1 MGVGV
6 WLRESLLAILLL
18 AVAGAR
24 GEGEGHKLTHEQ
36 SLVAPAAP
44 RTAGYPEEPYYD
56 YATYPEA
63 SYQNQAAD
71 RQGAEALIAAPL
83 IVTAFSAALFG
94 GLLSPAITYGF
105 ERMSEYEIKWPEF
118 TRKTSKS
125 GKSRALQ
132 FSWLD
137 TLEAVGKV
145 VAKLESVQVESS
157 HHLHQPSP
165 HQQNSLSHVLA
176 VGGWIRK
183 IRRRRGKEGR
193 RDQPKTAS

>member
-1 MGVGV
+1 MGSRGPAPLEKAAPEAAMGVVG
-6 WLRESLLAILLL
+6 WLGGSLLAVLLG
-18 AVAGAR
+18 AGAR
-24 GEGEGHKLTHEQ
+24 GEGDHKLTHEQ

-44 RTAGYPEEPYYD
+44 RTGGYPEEPYYD
-56 YATYPEA
+56 YTNYPDA
-63 SYQNQAAD
+63 RFQNQAAD

-118 TRKTSKS
+118 TRKTSSKS

-137 TLEAVGKV
+137 TLEAVGKIV
-145 VAKLESVQVESS
+145 KKLESVQSET
-157 HHLHQPSP
+157 
-165 HQQNSLSHVLA
+165 A
-176 VGGWIRK
+176 YRK
-183 IRRRRGKEGR
+183 
-193 RDQPKTAS
+193 

>member
-63 SYQNQAAD
+63 SYQNQAAE
-71 RQGAEALIAAPL
+71 RVGAESLIAAPL

-145 VAKLESVQVESS
+145 VKKLESVQVAFINLLLINNTHCHMFLQSE
-157 HHLHQPSP
+157 
-165 HQQNSLSHVLA
+165 
-176 VGGWIRK
+176 GGF
-183 IRRRRGKEGR
+183 GK
-193 RDQPKTAS
+193 

>member
-1 MGVGV
+1 MGSRGPAPREKAAAPEAGMGVVG
-6 WLRESLLAILLL
+6 RSLLPILLL
-18 AVAGAR
+18 AGWAR
-24 GEGEGHKLTHEQ
+24 GEGEHKLTHEQ

-56 YATYPEA
+56 YSTYPDA

-125 GKSRALQ
+125 GNSRGLQ

-145 VAKLESVQVESS
+145 VAKLESIQSE
-157 HHLHQPSP
+157 
-165 HQQNSLSHVLA
+165 
-176 VGGWIRK
+176 
-183 IRRRRGKEGR
+183 
-193 RDQPKTAS
+193 TAYAH

>member
-1 MGVGV
+1 MGSRGPPPREKAAPETAMGVGG
-6 WLRESLLAILLL
+6 WLHRSLLAILL
-18 AVAGAR
+18 VAGAR
-24 GEGEGHKLTHEQ
+24 GEGEHKLTHEQ

-56 YATYPEA
+56 YSTYPDT

-118 TRKTSKS
+118 TRKTSSKS

-137 TLEAVGKV
+137 TLEAVGKIV
-145 VAKLESVQVESS
+145 SKLESVQSE
-157 HHLHQPSP
+157 
-165 HQQNSLSHVLA
+165 
-176 VGGWIRK
+176 
-183 IRRRRGKEGR
+183 
-193 RDQPKTAS
+193 TAYAK

>member
-6 WLRESLLAILLL
+6 RHQREKAVRAAAQDGSPEPAPDPPPGNHLRGTWRG
-18 AVAGAR
+18 GAQ
-24 GEGEGHKLTHEQ
+24 TH
-36 SLVAPAAP
+36 P
-44 RTAGYPEEPYYD
+44 RTKPGGSGSA
-56 YATYPEA
+56 
-63 SYQNQAAD
+63 QNF

-118 TRKTSKS
+118 TRKTSSKS

-137 TLEAVGKV
+137 TLEAIGKIV
-145 VAKLESVQVESS
+145 SKLESVQSE
-157 HHLHQPSP
+157 
-165 HQQNSLSHVLA
+165 
-176 VGGWIRK
+176 
-183 IRRRRGKEGR
+183 
-193 RDQPKTAS
+193 TAYAK

>member
-1 MGVGV
+1 MGSRGPAPREKAAPEVAMGVGG
-6 WLRESLLAILLL
+6 WLHGSLLAILLL
-18 AVAGAR
+18 TGAR
-24 GEGEGHKLTHEQ
+24 GDSPATHEQ

-56 YATYPEA
+56 YSTYPDA

-118 TRKTSKS
+118 TRKTTSKS
-125 GKSRALQ
+125 GKSRGLQ

-145 VAKLESVQVESS
+145 VKKLESVQS
-157 HHLHQPSP
+157 Q
-165 HQQNSLSHVLA
+165 
-176 VGGWIRK
+176 
-183 IRRRRGKEGR
+183 
-193 RDQPKTAS
+193 KTGYTQ

>member
-1 MGVGV
+1 MGSRGPAPREKAAAPEAAMGVGG
-6 WLRESLLAILLL
+6 WLSLLPILLV
-18 AVAGAR
+18 AVGAR
-24 GEGEGHKLTHEQ
+24 GEGEHKLTHEQ

-56 YATYPEA
+56 YSTYPET

-145 VAKLESVQVESS
+145 VKQLESVQSETGYT
-157 HHLHQPSP
+157 H
-165 HQQNSLSHVLA
+165 
-176 VGGWIRK
+176 
-183 IRRRRGKEGR
+183 
-193 RDQPKTAS
+193 

>member
-1 MGVGV
+1 MGSGV

-63 SYQNQAAD
+63 SYQNQAAE
-71 RQGAEALIAAPL
+71 RVGAESLIAAPL

-145 VAKLESVQVESS
+145 VKKLESVQSE
-157 HHLHQPSP
+157 
-165 HQQNSLSHVLA
+165 A
-176 VGGWIRK
+176 GY
-183 IRRRRGKEGR
+183 GK
-193 RDQPKTAS
+193 

>member
-1 MGVGV
+1 MGV
-6 WLRESLLAILLL
+6 RSLLPILLL
-18 AVAGAR
+18 ATTTGAL
-24 GEGEGHKLTHEQ
+24 GEGEHKLTHEP

-44 RTAGYPEEPYYD
+44 RTSGYAEEPYYD
-56 YATYPEA
+56 YSSTYPEA
-63 SYQNQAAD
+63 NYQNQASD

-118 TRKTSKS
+118 TRKTSSKS

-137 TLEAVGKV
+137 TLEAVGKIV
-145 VAKLESVQVESS
+145 SKLESVQSE
-157 HHLHQPSP
+157 
-165 HQQNSLSHVLA
+165 
-176 VGGWIRK
+176 
-183 IRRRRGKEGR
+183 
-193 RDQPKTAS
+193 TAYAK

>member
-1 MGVGV
+1 MGRRGPAPREKAAPEAAMGVGGQ
-6 WLRESLLAILLL
+6 LLPILLL
-18 AVAGAR
+18 DGWAR
-24 GEGEGHKLTHEQ
+24 GEGEHKLTHEQ

-118 TRKTSKS
+118 TRKTSSKS

-137 TLEAVGKV
+137 TLEAVGKIV
-145 VAKLESVQVESS
+145 KKLESVQSE
-157 HHLHQPSP
+157 
-165 HQQNSLSHVLA
+165 
-176 VGGWIRK
+176 
-183 IRRRRGKEGR
+183 
-193 RDQPKTAS
+193 TAYTK

>member
-1 MGVGV
+1 MGPREKAAPEAAMGVGV

-63 SYQNQAAD
+63 SYQNQAAE
-71 RQGAEALIAAPL
+71 RVGAESLIAAPL

-94 GLLSPAITYGF
+94 GLLC
-105 ERMSEYEIKWPEF
+105 
-118 TRKTSKS
+118 
-125 GKSRALQ
+125 
-132 FSWLD
+132 
-137 TLEAVGKV
+137 
-145 VAKLESVQVESS
+145 
-157 HHLHQPSP
+157 HHLR
-165 HQQNSLSHVLA
+165 LREDVR
-176 VGGWIRK
+176 V
-183 IRRRRGKEGR
+183 
-193 RDQPKTAS
+193 RDQVAGVHPENLKVRCC

>member
-1 MGVGV
+1 MGSRGPAPREKAAAPEAGMGVGG
-6 WLRESLLAILLL
+6 WLRETLLLL

-24 GEGEGHKLTHEQ
+24 GEGEGHKLTHDQ

-63 SYQNQAAD
+63 SYQNEAAD
-71 RQGAEALIAAPL
+71 RQGVEALIAAPL

-118 TRKTSKS
+118 TRKTSSKS

-137 TLEAVGKV
+137 TLEAVGKIV
-145 VAKLESVQVESS
+145 KKLESVQSET
-157 HHLHQPSP
+157 
-165 HQQNSLSHVLA
+165 A
-176 VGGWIRK
+176 YRK
-183 IRRRRGKEGR
+183 
-193 RDQPKTAS
+193 